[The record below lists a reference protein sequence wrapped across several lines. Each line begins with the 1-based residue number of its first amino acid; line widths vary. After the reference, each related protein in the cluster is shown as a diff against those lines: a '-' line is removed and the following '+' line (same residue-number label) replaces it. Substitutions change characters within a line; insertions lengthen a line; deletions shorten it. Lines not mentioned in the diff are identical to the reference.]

1 MIKTAISGALGRMGN
16 RLSVLIKLD
25 PEMECIG
32 GIDKTHGIYNEI
44 EVFDNPKNIIS
55 LADVVIDFSSPEFTP
70 VLARQC
76 QEYGKPLVSGTTGI
90 DAAGL
95 DVMKECADDI
105 PIISS
110 PNMSLGVNLLF
121 YLTEVATQILKN
133 DFDIEIM
140 EIHHHHKKDAPSGTA
155 KRLGEIIAKVKNQ
168 EYDKSVITGRSGNVG
183 ERTKE
188 ELGIFA
194 LRGGNVVGE
203 HNVMYFGA
211 TERLELVHKAT
222 TRDTFVYG
230 AIKAAK
236 FIVGKD
242 PGWYSMADVLGL
254 FTSKE

>member
-1 MIKTAISGALGRMGN
+1 MVKAVVSGALGRMGT
-16 RLSVLIKLD
+16 RLVVLIKLD
-25 PEMECIG
+25 PETECIG
-32 GIDKTHGIYNEI
+32 GIDKTRGIFNEI

-76 QEYGKPLVSGTTGI
+76 QECGKALVSGTTGI
-90 DAAGL
+90 PAAGIA
-95 DVMKECADDI
+95 VMKECAEDI
-105 PIISS
+105 PILYT

-121 YLTEVATQILKN
+121 YLTEITTQILKD

-155 KRLGEIIAKVKNQ
+155 KRLGEIISRVKNQ
-168 EYDKSVITGRSGNVG
+168 DYEKTVITGRNGNIG

-188 ELGIFA
+188 ELGILAF
-194 LRGGNVVGE
+194 RGGNVVGE
-203 HNVMYFGA
+203 HNVMYFGS

-222 TRDTFVYG
+222 SRDTFVYG

-236 FIVGKD
+236 YIAGRD

-254 FTSKE
+254 SIKQ